1 LCITN
6 DLVYFQFQT
15 DSENEE
21 VSSFD
26 SDDESLYFPSSD
38 DEQLGTSSDDE
49 ISQPPQKK
57 TKLSD
62 LSKPTK
68 VSYADGNAG
77 SSKTLHEEQNTQS
90 DAVTKDQDGQP
101 VLDDFQNLDVE

>member
-77 SSKTLHEEQNTQS
+77 TLHEEQNTQS

-101 VLDDFQNLDVE
+101 VLDDLQNLDVE